1 MNGVLIYWAVA
12 TNSGLV
18 AVEPYRKGLH
28 YNQRI
33 AADEQQRQLGWSE
46 KVTLTQG
53 GHLTLTLTDRAGQPV
68 VGLKVETVLG
78 RPATNRQDIR
88 SAMVEVSPGRYEA
101 RTAALDA
108 GAWLISV
115 EARGDSGAAGGA
127 PTYRIRRRVWL
138 TP

>member
-53 GHLTLTLTDRAGQPV
+53 GHLTLTLTDKAGQPV

-88 SAMVEVSPGRYEA
+88 TAMVEVSPGRYEA
-101 RTAALDA
+101 HTAALDA

-115 EARGDSGAAGGA
+115 EARDESGAASGA